1 MRTPAARAPF
11 PWRDLVWILL
21 ALAVLVASGL
31 GLRDPWPADEP
42 RFAVVAR
49 DMVASGDWLFPRVG
63 GDLYQDKPP
72 LFMWLVAAALS
83 VTGSLRLA
91 FLLPS
96 LLAAGGTLLLVHDLA
111 RRLAGREAALAA
123 ALTLA
128 CTLQFVLVSRGAQI
142 DATVCFL
149 ITLGVYGFARHLLLG
164 PAWGWYFVGAAASG
178 LGVITK
184 GVGFLPLLILI
195 PYGVLRRRGWQG
207 LAAIPQ
213 GGWRWALAPLG
224 FLLAIALWL
233 VPMLFAVEHRGLPE
247 YAAYRD
253 EILFHQTVTRYAAAW
268 HHVKA
273 WYYYFVEVLP
283 LLWLPWSLLAI
294 WLVPYWRRAWLARDA
309 RVWLL
314 LLWVALV
321 LVFFTLSPGKRGVY
335 VLPAIPALAIAAAG
349 ALPAIFTRR
358 AVARASPVL
367 SGVLVVVFAAL
378 AIAEA
383 LRLPKVVA
391 VLAEEGLSTEL
402 PVAAVAIA
410 CGLAWLA
417 ALRWRR
423 LLAWPLVLG
432 ALAVSFSWAIAPR
445 IDPVR
450 SGRAFMQRVLAV
462 VPPGDTLG
470 LVAYKE
476 QFLLYLDRPT
486 VNFGHRRWR
495 TGDAETADAARWL
508 AAAPNRVLLV
518 PDALLAPCFAGM
530 ALIRP
535 VGTSAGEP
543 WSLVSGTPDLACAAR
558 GDTAR
563 AIAYPSPA
571 YVASRPA
578 PTHNR

>member
-1 MRTPAARAPF
+1 MAPTGTRAAPR
-11 PWRDLVWILL
+11 WQDLAWLLL

-72 LFMWLVAAALS
+72 LFMWLIAAVLS
-83 VTGSLRLA
+83 VTGSLRIA

-96 LLAAGGTLLLVHDLA
+96 LLAAGGVLWLVYDLA
-111 RRLAGREAALAA
+111 RRLTGREAALAA

-128 CTLQFVLVSRGAQI
+128 CTLQFVMVSRGAQI

-164 PAWGWYFVGAAASG
+164 PAWGWYFAGGVASG

-195 PYGVLRRRGWQG
+195 PWAVMHRRGWQG
-207 LAAIPQ
+207 LAVIAPS
-213 GGWRWALAPLG
+213 GARWALAPLG
-224 FLLAIALWL
+224 FLAAIGLWL
-233 VPMLFAVEHRGLPE
+233 VPMLLAVVQRGLPE

-273 WYYYFVEVLP
+273 WYYYFVEVIP
-283 LLWLPWSLLAI
+283 LLWLPWPVLAF
-294 WLVPYWRRAWLARDA
+294 WLVPGWRAAWRARDA

-314 LLWVALV
+314 LAWIALV
-321 LVFFTLSPGKRGVY
+321 LLFFTLSPGKRGVY
-335 VLPAIPALAIAAAG
+335 VLPALPALAIAAAG
-349 ALPAIFTRR
+349 ALPAVYARR
-358 AVARASPVL
+358 GVALASL
-367 SGVLVVVFAAL
+367 IGAGALALVFAAF
-378 AIAEA
+378 AVAEGLGA
-383 LRLPKVVA
+383 PVV
-391 VLAEEGLSTEL
+391 VGMLAEEGLPGDL

-410 CGLAWLA
+410 CAAGWLA
-417 ALRWRR
+417 AVSRHR
-423 LLAWPLVLG
+423 LLAWPFVLG
-432 ALAVSFSWAIAPR
+432 ALALAFSGAIEPR

-450 SGRAFMQRVLAV
+450 SGSAFTRQVLAA
-462 VPPGDTLG
+462 VPRNHELG

-495 TGDAETADAARWL
+495 RDEDEAADAARWL
-508 AAAPNRVLLV
+508 AAAPNRALLV
-518 PDALLAPCFAGM
+518 PDTMLAPCFNGALVRPAG
-530 ALIRP
+530 R
-535 VGTSAGEP
+535 SAGEA
-543 WSLVSGTPDLACAAR
+543 WSLVSGTPAAACIAR
-558 GDTAR
+558 GDAAR
-563 AIAYPSPA
+563 VIHYAAPK
-571 YVASRPA
+571 YVASRSAQP
-578 PTHNR
+578 

>member
-1 MRTPAARAPF
+1 MVSPLARAPIA
-11 PWRDLVWILL
+11 WQDIAWILL
-21 ALAVLVASGL
+21 ALLVLVASGI

-42 RFAVVAR
+42 RFAAVAR

-72 LFMWLVAAALS
+72 LFMWLIAAALS

-96 LLAAGGTLLLVHDLA
+96 LLAAGGTLLLVYDLA

-164 PAWGWYFVGAAASG
+164 PTWGWYFVGAAASG
-178 LGVITK
+178 FGVITK

-207 LAAIPQ
+207 LAVIPH
-213 GGWRWALAPLG
+213 GGWRWGLAPLG

-233 VPMLFAVEHRGLPE
+233 VPMLLAVEHRGEPG

-273 WYYYFVEVLP
+273 WYYYYIEVIP
-283 LLWLPWSLLAI
+283 LLWLPWPLLAF
-294 WLVPYWRRAWLARDA
+294 WLVPHWRRAWRARDA
-309 RVWLL
+309 RIWLL
-314 LLWVALV
+314 LFWVALV

-335 VLPAIPALAIAAAG
+335 VLPAIPALAVAAAG
-349 ALPAIFTRR
+349 ALPAIFPRR
-358 AVARASPVL
+358 GVARASLML
-367 SGVLVVVFAAL
+367 SGVLVVAFAAL

-383 LRLPKVVA
+383 LQWPKVVTL
-391 VLAEEGLSTEL
+391 LAEEGLSTDL
-402 PVAAVAIA
+402 PVAAVAISCA
-410 CGLAWLA
+410 LVWLA
-417 ALRWRR
+417 AIRWHR

-432 ALAVSFSWAIAPR
+432 ALAVSFSWAIVPR

-450 SGRAFMQRVLAV
+450 SGRAFMQRVLAA
-462 VPPGDTLG
+462 VPAGETLG

-476 QFLLYLDRPT
+476 QFLLHLDRPT

-495 TGDAETADAARWL
+495 SGDAETADAARWL
-508 AAAPNRVLLV
+508 AAAPDRVLLV
-518 PDALLAPCFAGM
+518 PDALLAPCYAETARIQPMG
-530 ALIRP
+530 
-535 VGTSAGEP
+535 VSAGER
-543 WSLVSGTPDLACAAR
+543 WSLVSGAPDAACVAR
-558 GDTAR
+558 GDASR
-563 AIAYPSPA
+563 VIAYPAPA
-571 YVASRPA
+571 YVALRPA
-578 PTHNR
+578 PPHNH

>member
-1 MRTPAARAPF
+1 MSSPLARAPIA
-11 PWRDLVWILL
+11 WQDIAWILL
-21 ALAVLVASGL
+21 ALLVLVASGI

-42 RFAVVAR
+42 RFAAVAR

-72 LFMWLVAAALS
+72 LFMWLIAAALS

-96 LLAAGGTLLLVHDLA
+96 LLAAGGTLLLVYDLA

-164 PAWGWYFVGAAASG
+164 PTWGWYFVGAAASG
-178 LGVITK
+178 FGVITK

-207 LAAIPQ
+207 LATIPY
-213 GGWRWALAPLG
+213 GGWRWGLAPLG
-224 FLLAIALWL
+224 FLFAIALWL
-233 VPMLFAVEHRGLPE
+233 VPMLLAVLHRGAPG

-273 WYYYFVEVLP
+273 WYYYYVEVIP
-283 LLWLPWSLLAI
+283 LLWLPWPLLAF
-294 WLVPYWRRAWLARDA
+294 WLVPHWRRAWRARDA
-309 RVWLL
+309 RIWLL
-314 LLWVALV
+314 LFWVALV

-335 VLPAIPALAIAAAG
+335 VLPAIPALAVAAAG
-349 ALPAIFTRR
+349 ALPAIFPRR
-358 AVARASPVL
+358 GVARASLVL
-367 SGVLVVVFAAL
+367 AGVLVFTFAAL

-383 LRLPKVVA
+383 LRLPRVVA
-391 VLAEEGLSTEL
+391 MLAEEGLSTDL
-402 PVAAVAIA
+402 PVATVAISCA
-410 CGLAWLA
+410 LAWLA
-417 ALRWRR
+417 AVRWRR

-450 SGRAFMQRVLAV
+450 SGRAFMQRVLAT
-462 VPPGDTLG
+462 VPAGDTLG

-476 QFLLYLDRPT
+476 QFLLHLDRPT

-495 TGDAETADAARWL
+495 SGDAETADAANWL
-508 AAAPNRVLLV
+508 AAAPDRVLLV
-518 PDALLAPCFAGM
+518 PDALLAPCFAGTARIQPM
-530 ALIRP
+530 G
-535 VGTSAGEP
+535 VSAGER
-543 WSLVSGTPDLACAAR
+543 WSLVSGVPDAVCVTR
-558 GDTAR
+558 GDASR
-563 AIAYPSPA
+563 AIAYPAPA
-571 YVASRPA
+571 YVASHPGPA
-578 PTHNR
+578 HNR

>member
-1 MRTPAARAPF
+1 MSSPLARAPIA
-11 PWRDLVWILL
+11 WQDIAWILL
-21 ALAVLVASGL
+21 ALLMLVASGI

-42 RFAVVAR
+42 RFAAVAR

-72 LFMWLVAAALS
+72 LFMWLIAAALS

-96 LLAAGGTLLLVHDLA
+96 LLAAGGTLLLVYDLA

-164 PAWGWYFVGAAASG
+164 PTWGWYFVGAAASG
-178 LGVITK
+178 FGVITK

-207 LAAIPQ
+207 LATIPY
-213 GGWRWALAPLG
+213 GGWRWGLAPLG
-224 FLLAIALWL
+224 FLFAIALWL
-233 VPMLFAVEHRGLPE
+233 VPMLLAVLHRGEPG

-273 WYYYFVEVLP
+273 WYYYYVEVIP
-283 LLWLPWSLLAI
+283 LLWLPWPLLAF
-294 WLVPYWRRAWLARDA
+294 WLVPHWRRAWRARDA
-309 RVWLL
+309 RIWLL
-314 LLWVALV
+314 LFWVALV

-335 VLPAIPALAIAAAG
+335 VLPAIPALAVAAAG
-349 ALPAIFTRR
+349 ALPAIFPRR
-358 AVARASPVL
+358 GVARASLVL
-367 SGVLVVVFAAL
+367 AGVLVFTFAAL

-383 LRLPKVVA
+383 LRLPRVVA
-391 VLAEEGLSTEL
+391 LLAEEGLSTDL
-402 PVAAVAIA
+402 PVATVAISCA
-410 CGLAWLA
+410 LAWLA
-417 ALRWRR
+417 AVRWRR

-450 SGRAFMQRVLAV
+450 SGRAFMQRVLAT
-462 VPPGDTLG
+462 VPAGDTLG

-476 QFLLYLDRPT
+476 QFLLHLDRPT

-495 TGDAETADAARWL
+495 SGDAETADAANWL
-508 AAAPNRVLLV
+508 AAAPDRVLLV
-518 PDALLAPCFAGM
+518 PDALLAPCFAGTARIQPM
-530 ALIRP
+530 G
-535 VGTSAGEP
+535 VSAGER
-543 WSLVSGTPDLACAAR
+543 WSLVSGVPDAVCVAR
-558 GDTAR
+558 GDASR
-563 AIAYPSPA
+563 AIAYPAPA
-571 YVASRPA
+571 YVASHPA
-578 PTHNR
+578 PAHNR